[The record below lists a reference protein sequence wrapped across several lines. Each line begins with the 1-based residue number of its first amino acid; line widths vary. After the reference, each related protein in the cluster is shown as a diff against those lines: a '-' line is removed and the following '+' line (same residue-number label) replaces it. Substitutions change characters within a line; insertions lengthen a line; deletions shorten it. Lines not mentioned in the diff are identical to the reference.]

1 MTRREKKV
9 FALML
14 VAASVIPSAVMVG
27 LRLLGARDELTA
39 VLVVA
44 AFAFTILAG
53 SFLWDDPPP
62 DRR

>member
-1 MTRREKKV
+1 MSRRDLKILV
-9 FALML
+9 LM
-14 VAASVIPSAVMVG
+14 VAVGTAITSGVMVG

-44 AFAFTILAG
+44 AFAFTMLAG
-53 SFLWDDPPP
+53 GFITDRPPP